1 MILYFTKL
9 PFIVLLVLGRLM
21 EKAWHEK
28 RRRQVEEKR
37 ERLQEEKRLTS
48 FEK

>member
-1 MILYFTKL
+1 ML

-37 ERLQEEKRLTS
+37 ERLQEEKRLTL